1 MSPTSSGSPGGPS
14 RAGAHGRRRAAV
26 EGLIS
31 ALIVYVVAGASEA
44 ALIGLLRPTEW
55 ELTWISDVVLST
67 AFGIAVYLWR
77 DLRATRA
84 ELSER
89 ERAELVLQTQ
99 LSLAAS
105 MQQRLLPPAPATA
118 DGFEWAALQ
127 TPAGRIGG
135 DFYDFVEQAPGVW
148 MVLVADVSGKG
159 VPAAMALGLLR
170 STFRTLARDITS
182 PAQLVGRLSSAL
194 YDEWAG
200 TPYLTCIVARVDT
213 RERTMMF
220 TNAGHPAGI
229 VLRDPAA
236 RLLEPGGPPAGL
248 LPMFAYSE
256 ESLHLQG
263 GDRCV
268 FVTDGVTESLENG
281 SQPPSVVIAGIAGGQ
296 HASTRALC
304 EAVMSA
310 SMRGSGPAGV
320 EGWSDDRTVV
330 AISVVE
336 SPEVMLRGHSTPAEV
351 EAPAGV
357 RPV

>member
-1 MSPTSSGSPGGPS
+1 MSEPAAGRPPS
-14 RAGAHGRRRAAV
+14 QAESTRRRRAV
-26 EGLIS
+26 GEGIVS
-31 ALIVYVVAGASEA
+31 ALVVYVVAGAAEA
-44 ALIGLLRPTEW
+44 ALIGILRPTEW

-105 MQQRLLPPAPATA
+105 MQQRLLPPAPAA
-118 DGFEWAALQ
+118 AGGFEWAALQ

-135 DFYDFVEQAPGVW
+135 DFYDFVEQTPAVW

-170 STFRTLARDITS
+170 STFRTLARDIAS

-213 RERTMMF
+213 RERKLTF

-229 VLRDPAA
+229 VLRDSAS
-236 RLLEPGGPPAGL
+236 RLLEAEGPPAGL
-248 LPMFAYSE
+248 LPAFDYSE
-256 ESLHLQG
+256 SIFELAA

-281 SQPPSVVIAGIAGGQ
+281 ADPPSAAVAAIARGRFP
-296 HASTRALC
+296 STRAMC
-304 EAVMSA
+304 EAIMSS
-310 SMRGSGPAGV
+310 SMRGNGPAGV

-330 AISVVE
+330 AFSVAELPVQV
-336 SPEVMLRGHSTPAEV
+336 SGPADAV
-351 EAPAGV
+351 ALGSGLPAV
-357 RPV
+357 

>member
-1 MSPTSSGSPGGPS
+1 MSPPPLDSAS
-14 RAGAHGRRRAAV
+14 RATGGSHGRHRAAV

-44 ALIGLLRPTEW
+44 VLIGILRPTEW
-55 ELTWISDVVLST
+55 ELTWISDVVLSA

-84 ELSER
+84 ELSGR

-118 DGFEWAALQ
+118 DGFEWAAVQ

-135 DFYDFVEQAPGVW
+135 DFYDFVEQTSGAW

-182 PAQLVGRLSSAL
+182 PAQLVGRLSSVL

-200 TPYLTCIVARVDT
+200 TPYLTCLVVRVDT
-213 RERTMMF
+213 HEQTLTF

-248 LPMFAYSE
+248 LPMFDYPE
-256 ESLHLQG
+256 EGLHLQQ

-281 SQPPSVVIAGIAGGQ
+281 AQAPSAIIARIAGGQ
-296 HASTRALC
+296 FVSTRALC

-310 SMRGSGPAGV
+310 SMRGAGPAGV

-330 AISVVE
+330 AISVID
-336 SPEVMLRGHSTPAEV
+336 SPRLDVATPPGPE
-351 EAPAGV
+351 PTV
-357 RPV
+357 RPA